1 MRCNALHRRRRRSRI
16 RMTACKVKLTTS
28 KSSSAAFPR
37 TLSLKQQRWV
47 DFTSKWTCGRNTHE
61 HTHTH
66 TQEHTQEHTH
76 KNTHKN
82 THTRTHTHMR
92 FHTDCAWWVSF
103 LFFLF
108 SFFFFLFSF
117 FFFLF
122 SFFFWLCF
130 DVVQLYD
137 LGKQELFLALMRLLQ
152 RCKLESNRI
161 TEMKERVRRRN
172 NELIKTNDITRQYL
186 ELQQANQAQQAFQSS
201 LMTSIAQ
208 NRTYKPAV
216 KRQEKAILAL
226 ENLLQLIQTKPVRAR
241 LCCLCFPRLHEHVA
255 LLLLS
260 FPLSS
265 PLLPPPHSSFLIC
278 HICTCGFVFL
288 SFFFFFPHPHML

>member
-1 MRCNALHRRRRRSRI
+1 
-16 RMTACKVKLTTS
+16 
-28 KSSSAAFPR
+28 
-37 TLSLKQQRWV
+37 
-47 DFTSKWTCGRNTHE
+47 
-61 HTHTH
+61 
-66 TQEHTQEHTH
+66 
-76 KNTHKN
+76 
-82 THTRTHTHMR
+82 MR

-260 FPLSS
+260 FPLSF
-265 PLLPPPHSSFLIC
+265 PLLPPPPLLFFDLSHLHVWVCF
-278 HICTCGFVFL
+278 
-288 SFFFFFPHPHML
+288 SFFLLFFSTSPHALGCSGGCTATEPSHDLAGRGQPAFGAVACWRR